1 MIIVRMVQPALDQIV
16 HMVAMRDRGMTT
28 VWPVNVPCRM
38 PLRPVSADVRMCLV
52 HGNHVL
58 FKVIAFDMV
67 QMALA
72 QIVRVSFVLNRCVPA
87 TGPVMMTLLLLFN
100 GAIHGNSFR
109 FSEPNSANGFA
120 QAVVLQPACIVGC
133 AASNAE
139 GFILNSKL

>member
-1 MIIVRMVQPALDQIV
+1 
-16 HMVAMRDRGMTT
+16 
-28 VWPVNVPCRM
+28 
-38 PLRPVSADVRMCLV
+38 
-52 HGNHVL
+52 
-58 FKVIAFDMV
+58 
-67 QMALA
+67 
-72 QIVRVSFVLNRCVPA
+72 VSFVLNRYVPA

-109 FSEPNSANGFA
+109 FSEPKSANGFA